1 MSLPYNAKSLHW
13 NQFHTVNKE
22 NKYCYCGN
30 NRTLTELN
38 LQCMECKNWFHE
50 HCLKNKNLIP
60 KKSVLP
66 FITNYRFVCGLCA
79 REESF
84 SRVTS
89 SWKDAINTAFANLT
103 VQRMK
108 KEGKIN
114 SNGEGNS
121 YIPSNY
127 WFNKK
132 DGICPFLDKHWE
144 KLCTNRARTPTWW
157 ATVGSSMYSSKDQY
171 LAKDE
176 DNRSASSDFTLT
188 NKNLFNLRPSVVSG
202 QSQPQKKNKVQ
213 KKATRSQSPTYAP
226 LFLPEDT
233 LSSILDGILTT
244 DTMTEHPYNRNG
256 YKYDWIEEDPLLKH
270 IHFRKKNVLNSQG
283 PGVFL
288 SRLDRDP
295 GITLKED
302 GLTATTDKGFRT
314 VRANFGVKEGNW
326 YFEVNINKGGEK
338 DVING
343 PNVRIGWTRR
353 EATLY
358 GPVGYDSYGYG
369 YRDRNGDKLHE
380 SLSMPYGESFGSS
393 DVIGCFIS
401 LPKMKFPKPSDELI
415 KKQNMKLTRKEE
427 DRLIHT
433 QLKPSDLIDDL
444 SLVPVESHSIVNN
457 VRKRT
462 VITFKQRLYAESLDY
477 LPINSPGL
485 LSYLDIK
492 FNKSNDD
499 DSSEK
504 IIKSKHMLLN
514 HGSYITFYKNGK
526 NQGTAFEDIPLCIP
540 AAVCLPI
547 ERRQL
552 TLGNYQ
558 RAPTLADDGSLGYYP
573 TISLFKGGSVTMNFG
588 PNFKYPPKDLDEQNI
603 KWKPMSERYLEIE
616 AEEALWDI
624 VDEVCTYFGDFG
636 IDDASEDDL
645 TANPMTENDMEDMD
659 TTAEDSLSSS
669 AVRKTHNRKSGG
681 RSSRSRNLSSHND
694 SFEESVNGGGGEDS
708 ETSATSSKRHHRKY
722 TSDRDAED
730 SSSTVVKKRRVTDN

>member
-1 MSLPYNAKSLHW
+1 MSLPYNPKELHW
-13 NQFHTVNKE
+13 NSYHTINKE

-30 NRTLTELN
+30 NRTLIELN
-38 LQCMECKNWFHE
+38 LQCMECKNWYHE
-50 HCLKNKNLIP
+50 HCLKNKSLIP

-66 FITNYRFVCGLCA
+66 FITNYRFICSICN

-103 VQRMK
+103 VQKMK
-108 KEGKIN
+108 KEGKIDA
-114 SNGEGNS
+114 NGEGDP
-121 YIPSNY
+121 YIPDNY
-127 WFNKK
+127 WFDKK
-132 DGICPFLDKHWE
+132 MGICPFLDKHWE

-171 LAKDE
+171 VAKDE
-176 DNRSASSDFTLT
+176 ENRSASSDFTLSD
-188 NKNLFNLRPSVVSG
+188 KNLFNLRPSTGSVSS

-213 KKATRSQSPTYAP
+213 KKAARAQSPTYAP

-380 SLSMPYGESFGSS
+380 SLSSPYGESYGSN
-393 DVIGCFIS
+393 DVIGCYIS
-401 LPKMKFPKPSDELI
+401 LPKQEFPKPSKELLRR
-415 KKQNMKLTRKEE
+415 QNMKLTRKEE
-427 DRLIHT
+427 DRLLHT

-444 SLVPVESHSIVNN
+444 SLVPVESHSIISNA
-457 VRKRT
+457 RKRT

-514 HGSYITFYKNGK
+514 KGSSISFYKNGV

-540 AAVCLPI
+540 AAVSLPL

-558 RAPTLADDGSLGYYP
+558 RAPILADDGSLGYYP
-573 TISLFKGGSVTMNFG
+573 TISLFKGGNVTMNFG
-588 PNFKYPPKDLDEQNI
+588 PKFKYPPKDLDEQNI

-624 VDEVCTYFGDFG
+624 VDEVCTYFDDFG
-636 IDDASEDDL
+636 ID
-645 TANPMTENDMEDMD
+645 ENIDEEMNQITDEQ
-659 TTAEDSLSSS
+659 EENNNEESSRRS
-669 AVRKTHNRKSGG
+669 YSKRSG
-681 RSSRSRNLSSHND
+681 RASRSRNHSHND
-694 SFEESVNGGGGEDS
+694 SFEEGDES
-708 ETSATSSKRHHRKY
+708 EASTNSKRPYNIKY
-722 TSDRDAED
+722 TSDRY
-730 SSSTVVKKRRVTDN
+730 SSIKNRTVNYN

>member
-1 MSLPYNAKSLHW
+1 MSALSYNPRDLQW
-13 NQFHTVNKE
+13 NQLHTMNREK
-22 NKYCYCGN
+22 KYCYCGN

-50 HCLKNKNLIP
+50 HCLKNKSLIP

-66 FITNYRFVCGLCA
+66 FITNYRFVCALCN

-108 KEGKIN
+108 KEGKID
-114 SNGEGNS
+114 SNGEGNPS
-121 YIPSNY
+121 IPNNY
-127 WFNKK
+127 WFDKK
-132 DGICPFLDKHWE
+132 NGICPFLDKYWE

-188 NKNLFNLRPSVVSG
+188 DKNLFNLRPAAGSASSQG
-202 QSQPQKKNKVQ
+202 QPQKKNKVQ
-213 KKATRSQSPTYAP
+213 KKQTRAQSPTYTP
-226 LFLPEDT
+226 LYLPEET

-256 YKYDWIEEDPLLKH
+256 FKYDWIEEDPLLKH

-326 YFEVNINKGGEK
+326 YFEVKINKGGEK

-380 SLSMPYGESFGSS
+380 SLSMPYGESFGNE
-393 DVIGCFIS
+393 DVIGCYIS
-401 LPKMKFPKPSDELI
+401 LPKKKYPKKPSKELI
-415 KKQNMKLTRKEE
+415 EKQHMKLSKKEE
-427 DRLIHT
+427 DRLMHT
-433 QLKPSDLIDDL
+433 QLKPSDLVTDL
-444 SLVPVESHSIVNN
+444 SLVPPESHSIISKL
-457 VRKRT
+457 RKRT

-492 FNKSNDD
+492 FNKSNDE

-504 IIKSKHMLLN
+504 IIKSKHMFLN
-514 HGSYITFYKNGK
+514 QGSSISFYKNGV
-526 NQGTAFEDIPLCIP
+526 NQGKAFEDIPLCIP
-540 AAVCLPI
+540 AAVSLPL
-547 ERRQL
+547 ERRNL
-552 TLGNYQ
+552 KFGNYQ
-558 RAPTLADDGSLGYYP
+558 RAPTYADDGSLGYYP
-573 TISLFKGGSVTMNFG
+573 TISLFKGGSITMNFG

-603 KWKPMSERYLEIE
+603 KWKPMSERYLEVE

-624 VDEVCTYFGDFG
+624 VDEVCTYFDGFG
-636 IDDASEDDL
+636 IDETSEEEVNTSQMNEDGDD
-645 TANPMTENDMEDMD
+645 NDTNE
-659 TTAEDSLSSS
+659 ESSRRS
-669 AVRKTHNRKSGG
+669 YRRG
-681 RSSRSRNLSSHND
+681 RASRSRNPSHND
-694 SFEESVNGGGGEDS
+694 SFEEGDDS
-708 ETSATSSKRHHRKY
+708 ENNINLRRSYHRKY
-722 TSDRDAED
+722 TSDHNEE
-730 SSSTVVKKRRVTDN
+730 SSSVKKRRTNDN

>member
-1 MSLPYNAKSLHW
+1 MSLPYNAKTLHW
-13 NQFHTVNKE
+13 NQFHTTNKE
-22 NKYCYCGN
+22 NKYCYCGK

-50 HCLKNKNLIP
+50 HCLKNKNLIS

-66 FITNYRFVCGLCA
+66 FITNYRFVCSLCA

-103 VQRMK
+103 VNRMK

-114 SNGEGNS
+114 ANGEGNPI
-121 YIPSNY
+121 IPNNY

-132 DGICPFLDKHWE
+132 DGICPFLDNHWE

-171 LAKDE
+171 IAKDE

-188 NKNLFNLRPSVVSG
+188 NKNLFNLRPALTVSQS

-213 KKATRSQSPTYAP
+213 KKTTRSQSPTYAP

-256 YKYDWIEEDPLLKH
+256 FKYDWIEEDPLLKH

-380 SLSMPYGESFGSS
+380 SLSVPYGESFGSN
-393 DVIGCFIS
+393 DVIGCYIS
-401 LPKMKFPKPSDELI
+401 LPKMKFPKKPSKELI
-415 KKQNMKLTRKEE
+415 KSQNTKLTRKEE

-444 SLVPVESHSIVNN
+444 SLVPVESHSIINN

-462 VITFKQRLYAESLDY
+462 VITFKQRLYAESMDY

-504 IIKSKHMLLN
+504 IIKSKHMLIN
-514 HGSYITFYKNGK
+514 PGSSISFYKNGV
-526 NQGTAFEDIPLCIP
+526 NQGTAFEDIPLHIP
-540 AAVCLPI
+540 AAVSLPL
-547 ERRQL
+547 ERRKL

-558 RAPTLADDGSLGYYP
+558 RPPTLADDGSLGYYP

-603 KWKPMSERYLEIE
+603 KWKPMSDRYLEIE
-616 AEEALWDI
+616 SEECLWDI
-624 VDEVCTYFGDFG
+624 IDEVCTYFGDFG
-636 IDDASEDDL
+636 IDEVSEEET
-645 TANPMTENDMEDMD
+645 TANQMTDMDEND
-659 TTAEDSLSSS
+659 TAEESSS
-669 AVRKTHNRKSGG
+669 IRKTHSRKSGRG
-681 RSSRSRNLSSHND
+681 RSRNPSHND
-694 SFEESVNGGGGEDS
+694 SYEEGDDS
-708 ETSATSSKRHHRKY
+708 ETSTVSRKYHRKY
-722 TSDRDAED
+722 NSDRDNEE
-730 SSSTVVKKRRVTDN
+730 SSSSHIKKRRTNDN

>member
-1 MSLPYNAKSLHW
+1 MSLSYNAKTLHW
-13 NQFHTVNKE
+13 NQFHTTNKE

-50 HCLKNKNLIP
+50 HCLNNKSLIP

-66 FITNYRFVCGLCA
+66 FITNYRFVCGLCG

-114 SNGEGNS
+114 ANGEGNPI
-121 YIPSNY
+121 IPNNY

-171 LAKDE
+171 IAKDE

-188 NKNLFNLRPSVVSG
+188 NKNLFNLRPALSVSS
-202 QSQPQKKNKVQ
+202 QSQEKTKKNKVQ

-380 SLSMPYGESFGSS
+380 SLSVPYGESFGNN
-393 DVIGCFIS
+393 DVIGCYIS
-401 LPKMKFPKPSDELI
+401 LPKMKFPKEPSKELI
-415 KKQNMKLTRKEE
+415 KSQNTKLTRKEE

-444 SLVPVESHSIVNN
+444 SLVPAESHSIINN

-499 DSSEK
+499 DDSSEK

-514 HGSYITFYKNGK
+514 PGSSISFYKNGV

-540 AAVCLPI
+540 AAVSLPL
-547 ERRQL
+547 ERRKL

-558 RAPTLADDGSLGYYP
+558 RQPTLADDGSLGYYP

-616 AEEALWDI
+616 AEECLWDI
-624 VDEVCTYFGDFG
+624 VDEVCTYFGEFG
-636 IDDASEDDL
+636 MDDVSEEEM
-645 TANPMTENDMEDMD
+645 TANQMTDMDEND
-659 TTAEDSLSSS
+659 TAEDSSS
-669 AVRKTHNRKSGG
+669 VRKTPSRKSG
-681 RSSRSRNLSSHND
+681 RASRSRNPSHND
-694 SFEESVNGGGGEDS
+694 SYEEGDES
-708 ETSATSSKRHHRKY
+708 ETSTTSKRYHRKY
-722 TSDRDAED
+722 TSDRDNEE
-730 SSSTVVKKRRVTDN
+730 SSSNHVKKRREKDK